1 MANRLAAAVLLLSV
15 TAAKAQTIPD
25 MISEAAR
32 KANVPVFLA
41 HELIER
47 ESQFNPQAYSRGAIG
62 LGQIKCITAKEMGFK
77 GNCQELFKPAIN
89 LIYSMKYFSRALAKA
104 NGDEC
109 KAKNL
114 YKKGFF
120 HKNTDCNNKPKPA
133 KVKR

>member
-1 MANRLAAAVLLLSV
+1 MANRLSAAVLLLSV
-15 TAAKAQTIPD
+15 TAAEAQTIPD
-25 MISEAAR
+25 LVSEAAR
-32 KANVPVFLA
+32 KANVPLLLA
-41 HELIER
+41 HQLIER
-47 ESQFNPQAYSRGAIG
+47 ESRYKPDVYKRGAIG

-77 GNCQELFKPAIN
+77 GDCRELFKPAVN
-89 LIYSMKYFSRALAKA
+89 LIYSMEYLSRALALA

-120 HKNTDCNNKPKPA
+120 HKNTDCNKTLKPA

>member
-1 MANRLAAAVLLLSV
+1 MLLSV
-15 TAAKAQTIPD
+15 TAAEAQTIPD
-25 MISEAAR
+25 LVSEAAR
-32 KANVPVFLA
+32 KANVPLLLA

-47 ESQFNPQAYSRGAIG
+47 ESRYKPQVYKKGAIG

-77 GNCQELFKPAIN
+77 GDCQELFKPDVN
-89 LIYSMKYFSRALAKA
+89 LIYSMKYLSLALAKA

-120 HKNTDCNNKPKPA
+120 HKNTDCNKLPTDA